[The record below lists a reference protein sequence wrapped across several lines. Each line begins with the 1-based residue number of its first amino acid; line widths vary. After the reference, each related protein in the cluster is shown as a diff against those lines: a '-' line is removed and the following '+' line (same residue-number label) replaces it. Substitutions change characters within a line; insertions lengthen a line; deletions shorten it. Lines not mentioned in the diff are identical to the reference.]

1 MMTTRLSEKGQ
12 VVIPKKVRA
21 SYGWEPGVKFAIEE
35 TEDGLK
41 LKALKPFE
49 ESNIRDVLGC
59 LKYRGPRKT
68 LKDMEAAIAKG
79 AGEAL

>member
-1 MMTTRLSEKGQ
+1 MVTTRLSEKGQ

-21 SYGWEPGVKFAIEE
+21 SYGWEPGVEFVIEE
-35 TEDGLK
+35 TEDGIK

-49 ESNIRDVLGC
+49 ESNIKDVAGC

-68 LKDMEAAIAKG
+68 LKDMNAAIARG
-79 AGEAL
+79 AREAL